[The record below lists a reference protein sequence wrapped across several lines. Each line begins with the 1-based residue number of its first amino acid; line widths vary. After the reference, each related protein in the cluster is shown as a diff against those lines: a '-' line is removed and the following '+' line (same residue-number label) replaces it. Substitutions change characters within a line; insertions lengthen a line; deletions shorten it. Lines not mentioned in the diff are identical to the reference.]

1 MESSYRR
8 RITLRGITLSCRGIT
23 LSHFSVPFKRTS
35 QTSRRFDFELHCS
48 NESRGSN
55 FSNETM
61 EKIEYDAFRYS
72 YTMIIV
78 FGIFGNILVILSIL
92 RQERNVLRNNY
103 YFLVLHLAICDLAVL
118 IFFLFDTLEHFWLG
132 NTNSSSKIIPC
143 PVHYIGDAFQLAG
156 VGMMLFISLLRYR
169 ATVHPLKP
177 ATSQRKWSRLWTDV
191 LRWLDC
197 GRRNTFAGGATR
209 LPRCFIKSTVAFVT
223 YRKFYVSFGILFGC
237 FIPTIFMC
245 VVYSGLAR
253 ALIKHNKLMKTV
265 CSNAIRRRTPDSTF
279 NILRYLRH
287 RRAVLVCLSIVLC
300 YGISR
305 IPVSV
310 WPIWF
315 ITGKYHLRVKYGWL
329 AYVSYT
335 LKVAGSHSVNPL
347 IYGILDKKL
356 VIFWKGCCRKKRR
369 TYKNQ
374 NNAVAV

>member
-118 IFFLFDTLEHFWLG
+118 IFFLFDTLELFWLG

-197 GRRNTFAGGATR
+197 GRRNTFAAM
-209 LPRCFIKSTVAFVT
+209 LYKV
-223 YRKFYVSFGILFGC
+223 
-237 FIPTIFMC
+237 
-245 VVYSGLAR
+245 
-253 ALIKHNKLMKTV
+253 N
-265 CSNAIRRRTPDSTF
+265 RRV
-279 NILRYLRH
+279 RYLSEILC
-287 RRAVLVCLSIVLC
+287 LVWDIVRLFHSNNIHVCGLLWISTSIDQAQQIDENSLFKCNQTTYTRFHLQYSEISPTSTSFPCLPKHCSLLRNFTYSC
-300 YGISR
+300 
-305 IPVSV
+305 VS
-310 WPIWF
+310 
-315 ITGKYHLRVKYGWL
+315 
-329 AYVSYT
+329 
-335 LKVAGSHSVNPL
+335 
-347 IYGILDKKL
+347 L
-356 VIFWKGCCRKKRR
+356 VYMVHHW
-369 TYKNQ
+369 
-374 NNAVAV
+374 

>member
-1 MESSYRR
+1 M
-8 RITLRGITLSCRGIT
+8 G
-23 LSHFSVPFKRTS
+23 
-35 QTSRRFDFELHCS
+35 
-48 NESRGSN
+48 
-55 FSNETM
+55 
-61 EKIEYDAFRYS
+61 KIEYDAFRYS

-92 RQERNVLRNNY
+92 RQKRNVLRNNY

-118 IFFLFDTLEHFWLG
+118 IFFLFDTLELFWLG

-169 ATVHPLKP
+169 ATVRPLKP
-177 ATSQRKWSRLWTDV
+177 AISRQKWKV
-191 LRWLDC
+191 VC
-197 GRRNTFAGGATR
+197 GLMYFVSLIVGGATR
-209 LPRCFIKSTVAFVT
+209 LPRCFIKSTVTFVT
-223 YRKFYVSFGILFGC
+223 YRRFYVSFGILFGC

-265 CSNAIRRRTPDSTF
+265 CSNAIRRRTLVSSF
-279 NILRYLRH
+279 NILRYIRY
-287 RRAVLVCLSIVLC
+287 RRAFLVCLSIVLC
-300 YGISR
+300 YGISH

-310 WPIWF
+310 WSIWF

-356 VIFWKGCCRKKRR
+356 LIFWKGYCKKKRR